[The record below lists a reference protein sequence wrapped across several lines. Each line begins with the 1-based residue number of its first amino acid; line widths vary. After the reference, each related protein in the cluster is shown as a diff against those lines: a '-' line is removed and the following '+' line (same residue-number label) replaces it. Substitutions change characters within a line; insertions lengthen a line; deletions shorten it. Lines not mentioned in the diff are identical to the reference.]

1 VIFLSLVIIAF
12 SVTYGLRRQVILFE
26 VPGVTL
32 ERSFV
37 LGTLGISCLVSLLF
51 LINPAVFSALSL
63 EDGPVEWGSAVLLF
77 FSSAVCSLCYAKVR
91 KLVSVSMVT
100 KLTLVLLALVFFVI
114 AMEEISWF
122 QRILNLETP
131 LLFKGNEQGE
141 INFHNYATNR
151 MENLY
156 YFGAFLF
163 LVVLP
168 FLRVLYPSA
177 DKNKQLGPLIPRPFV
192 AIIGSMACAYN
203 FDMWNII
210 FIQIAFLGSLILMF
224 LLALFI
230 ANEQERIVVFLALF
244 LIVVTQAV
252 FLVNGDNYSRLWDVT
267 EYKEFFIPLG
277 FLAYSVSVYRN
288 VACSKSLSYERQSR
302 AFCRIREYLTATTKL

>member
-1 VIFLSLVIIAF
+1 MEELSEINHRAIRAAIIFLGCMGVIGTMCLDYFYWRRGLLMEGLPESSPIWLLRSAVIFLSLVIIAF

-122 QRILNLETP
+122 QRI
-131 LLFKGNEQGE
+131 
-141 INFHNYATNR
+141 
-151 MENLY
+151 
-156 YFGAFLF
+156 
-163 LVVLP
+163 
-168 FLRVLYPSA
+168 
-177 DKNKQLGPLIPRPFV
+177 
-192 AIIGSMACAYN
+192 
-203 FDMWNII
+203 
-210 FIQIAFLGSLILMF
+210 
-224 LLALFI
+224 
-230 ANEQERIVVFLALF
+230 
-244 LIVVTQAV
+244 
-252 FLVNGDNYSRLWDVT
+252 
-267 EYKEFFIPLG
+267 
-277 FLAYSVSVYRN
+277 
-288 VACSKSLSYERQSR
+288 
-302 AFCRIREYLTATTKL
+302 

>member
-1 VIFLSLVIIAF
+1 
-12 SVTYGLRRQVILFE
+12 
-26 VPGVTL
+26 
-32 ERSFV
+32 
-37 LGTLGISCLVSLLF
+37 
-51 LINPAVFSALSL
+51 
-63 EDGPVEWGSAVLLF
+63 
-77 FSSAVCSLCYAKVR
+77 
-91 KLVSVSMVT
+91 
-100 KLTLVLLALVFFVI
+100 
-114 AMEEISWF
+114 
-122 QRILNLETP
+122 
-131 LLFKGNEQGE
+131 
-141 INFHNYATNR
+141 

-177 DKNKQLGPLIPRPFV
+177 DKNKQPGPLIPRPFV